1 MSMSSEPFE
10 AALCTNGQATDQE
23 PPPGWQSETLG
34 RCRRLRVFL
43 VRGILDASE
52 TECAQGRQFVTSL
65 TVLEQRVAAVEK
77 ELAKLKQR
85 VESPPAA
92 TSWIDQLAGTFKDD
106 PEFDEI
112 VKLGREFRESVSD
125 AG

>member
-1 MSMSSEPFE
+1 MTP
-10 AALCTNGQATDQE
+10 
-23 PPPGWQSETLG
+23 
-34 RCRRLRVFL
+34 
-43 VRGILDASE
+43 
-52 TECAQGRQFVTSL
+52 L

-77 ELAKLKQR
+77 ELAKLKLR
-85 VESPPAA
+85 VESPPTA

-106 PEFDEI
+106 PEFEEI